1 MFSSDKGTFN
11 LLFTYKAQ
19 DIAEQMSLKSAID
32 DAPAHSTQTD
42 EHGASEQSEGP
53 TAMEVVDCTA
63 MGTKRSRNNSL
74 IASTRSSGTAISK
87 GPRRKAKASRVD
99 AEDDISSDESDRA
112 LYLSSSDKSSDD
124 ENIIIDKPV
133 RSARKTPYEL
143 ERDANLRRN
152 AQILKDLGLD
162 SVSSLL
168 PSKKLS
174 RPSRQHAEGP
184 AIPTRRSAR
193 ISSIGADSSTS
204 AINLTDNH
212 LSALS
217 PRASIEPEAISQ
229 SVGPQTANESIL
241 GNDSPQA
248 DKPTSAHASEAEFL
262 TKAQDLPVT
271 DSALD
276 EIPECQSQPVSRPE
290 ERINESSASLRQPGV
305 EIMVPLGVRTTV
317 FEAYLEERQ
326 RSLEDPGHSTCAP
339 AELLPPGGIDDKL
352 FQVFHLEEVKAPELR
367 PKAEWICKA
376 EELLCKTFSGKFA
389 KLAVRYWI
397 QIEEKLGYP
406 GSVSHL
412 PQKIMVYTNML
423 F

>member
-1 MFSSDKGTFN
+1 MFSSDKGIFH
-11 LLFTYKAQ
+11 LLLTYKAQ
-19 DIAEQMSLKSAID
+19 DIAEQMSLKSSID

-63 MGTKRSRNNSL
+63 MGTKRSRKNSL
-74 IASTRSSGTAISK
+74 IASACSSGAAISK

-112 LYLSSSDKSSDD
+112 LYPSSSDESSDD
-124 ENIIIDKPV
+124 ENIIDKPV

-168 PSKKLS
+168 PSKKSL
-174 RPSRQHAEGP
+174 RPSRQHVEGP

-204 AINLTDNH
+204 AINLMDDH

-217 PRASIEPEAISQ
+217 SRASIEPEAISQ
-229 SVGPQTANESIL
+229 SVGPQTATESIPV
-241 GNDSPQA
+241 NDYPQA
-248 DKPTSAHASEAEFL
+248 DKPASAHASEADLL
-262 TKAQDLPVT
+262 TKGQDLPVT

-276 EIPECQSQPVSRPE
+276 EIPECQSQPASHPE

-326 RSLEDPGHSTCAP
+326 RLLEDPGYTTCAP
-339 AELLPPGGIDDKL
+339 AELLPPGGIDDNL

-406 GSVSHL
+406 GSVSHV
-412 PQKIMVYTNML
+412 PQNIMVYTNML